1 MLPLLMARNPW
12 ITLEIGLI
20 VLTVRIVAV
29 PPGPGRRSAWLIRV
43 AAVMAMMGALFN
55 VLTVRSGDIVL
66 LELPDRWPIIG
77 GALTLNALVFGIV
90 SGMTL
95 FVLVLTGVTTGSLI
109 RWVDLFHLLPRRL
122 VPIAATGSVAWAFLP
137 QTAIAWH
144 NIRETMAMRGMLF
157 RGPRD
162 YLPIVIPL
170 LASGLERSL
179 TMAEAL
185 EARGFGAPIGARQ
198 SHQTPTKANWLAV
211 LLVMGLAGAAS
222 AAYLVATNA
231 VAVGLVVLAIAACLL
246 FLYSRFTPPGIMITS
261 RYRTQRIG
269 PADRFTMIGAAV
281 AIVTTLIWL
290 WWRPAS
296 LTLTFYPSL
305 TWPDPVPLL
314 LLGLAPLMLPAFLIQ
329 PDRGKST

>member
-1 MLPLLMARNPW
+1 M
-12 ITLEIGLI
+12 
-20 VLTVRIVAV
+20 V
-29 PPGPGRRSAWLIRV
+29 
-43 AAVMAMMGALFN
+43 GALFN

-66 LELPDRWPIIG
+66 LELPGGWPIVG
-77 GALTLNALVFGIV
+77 GTLTLNALVFGVV

-95 FVLVLTGVTTGSLI
+95 FVLVLTGVTTASLI

-122 VPIAATGSVAWAFLP
+122 APIAATGSVAWAFLP

-144 NIRETMAMRGMLF
+144 NIRESMAMRGMLF

-185 EARGFGAPIGARQ
+185 EARGFGAPIGNQRAG
-198 SHQTPTKANWLAV
+198 TKASTANWLAA
-211 LLVMGLAGAAS
+211 LLIAGLAGAAL
-222 AAYLVATNA
+222 AAYLVSTNA
-231 VAVGLVVLAIAACLL
+231 VAVGLVVLAIAGCLL
-246 FLYSRFTPPGIMITS
+246 YLYSRFTPLGHATS
-261 RYRTQRIG
+261 SRFRTHRAG
-269 PADRFTMIGAAV
+269 PADHVIMIGAMIAV
-281 AIVTTLIWL
+281 ITTLAWL

-314 LLGLAPLMLPAFLIQ
+314 LLGLAPLMLPAFFIQ
-329 PDRGKST
+329 PGRGNST